1 MVDNQFFV
9 EKPGFQ
15 ESKYCNYKYN
25 IFRFSINYKFNYRFW
40 YNFVSYKYDY
50 NFMKIPTKIWTR
62 SVYIDKLRPF
72 IGKNLIKVFTGQRRV
87 GKSYQNPM

>member
-1 MVDNQFFV
+1 
-9 EKPGFQ
+9 
-15 ESKYCNYKYN
+15 
-25 IFRFSINYKFNYRFW
+25 
-40 YNFVSYKYDY
+40 
-50 NFMKIPTKIWTR
+50 MKIPTKIWIR